1 MERRPV
7 LRFLADDLLIIILA
21 IAGLVLLYDG
31 VKSKVRRYY
40 PYLIMAGL
48 TSLLIG
54 KLISI
59 AYQPAVERPFILQ
72 GVAPGAA
79 FINNPGFPS
88 DHALLGVA
96 AVLGVFAL
104 TRRTK
109 LSVLLAFGVAV
120 MMIARI
126 VALVHT
132 PLDIAGGII
141 AGLSGGLWYIDMRR
155 HKA

>member
-1 MERRPV
+1 M
-7 LRFLADDLLIIILA
+7 LRFLADDLLIIILG
-21 IAGLVLLYDG
+21 IVGLVLLYDG
-31 VKSKVRRYY
+31 IKRQVRVYY

-54 KLISI
+54 KLLSI
-59 AYQPAVERPFILQ
+59 IYQPAVERPFILQ

-96 AVLGVFAL
+96 AVLGVYAL

-109 LSVLLAFGVAV
+109 LSLLLALGVVV

-126 VALVHT
+126 AALVHT

-141 AGLSGGLWYIDMRR
+141 AGMGGGLWYLEMRR
-155 HKA
+155 RKA